1 MVLWQSPME
10 SLVVMSGQVDAGF
23 WAGKK
28 VFLTGHSG
36 FKGGWLALWLHSMG
50 AKVYGYALS
59 PNTAPALYNELN
71 INQLIEKSE
80 IADIVDFSVLKQ
92 ALIKFSPDIVI
103 HMAAQPLVRYSY
115 ENPIET
121 YQVNVMGTVNLLE
134 SLRCVSGVRS
144 TVIVTTDKCYE
155 NIEQIQGYSEEDPMG
170 GHDPYSSSKGCAELV
185 TAAYRKSFFDN
196 DQNSNAIATARA
208 GNVIGGGD
216 WSLDRL
222 VSDAIKAF
230 ESGQPL
236 ILRNPKAI
244 RPWQHVLEPLSGY
257 LVLAQNL
264 YQHGRKYATA
274 WNFGPNDEDA
284 INVGEVANLLVDRWG
299 GSSHWVQ
306 DERFQPHEANLLR
319 LDCKKARLELEWS
332 PKWNLTYAIAKT
344 VDWYQALAKCENMT
358 DFSLRQIADYQ
369 NT

>member
-1 MVLWQSPME
+1 MT
-10 SLVVMSGQVDAGF
+10 GRVDASF

-28 VFLTGHSG
+28 VFLTGHTG

-50 AKVYGYALS
+50 AKVYGYALT
-59 PNTAPALYNELN
+59 PNTAPALYNVLN

-80 IADIVDFSVLKQ
+80 IADIVDFSSLKQ

-134 SLRCVSGVRS
+134 SLRFVSSVRS

-185 TAAYRKSFFDN
+185 TAAYRKSFFN
-196 DQNSNAIATARA
+196 SDQNSNAIATARA

-222 VSDAIKAF
+222 VPDAVRAF

-236 ILRNPKAI
+236 ILRNPHAV

-257 LVLAQNL
+257 LILAQNL
-264 YQHGRKYATA
+264 YQHGLKYATA

-284 INVGEVANLLVDRWG
+284 TNVGEVANLLVKCWG
-299 GSSHWVQ
+299 GSSQWLQ
-306 DERFQPHEANLLR
+306 DERFQPHEANLLK
-319 LDCKKARLELEWS
+319 LDCKKAKLELKWS
-332 PKWNLTYAIAKT
+332 PKWNLPYAITKT
-344 VDWYQALAKCENMT
+344 VDWYQALNDGEDMSEL
-358 DFSLRQIADYQ
+358 SLSQIMDYQ